1 MFQTWWVFF
10 RQICEVAV
18 WLGVSDLGGGG
29 GGFRQV
35 CEVAVWLGV
44 LDLECVFQTDL

>member
-1 MFQTWWVFF
+1 MFQSWGVFF
-10 RQICEVAV
+10 RQI
-18 WLGVSDLGGGG
+18 
-29 GGFRQV
+29 